1 MKVIYCCDNRRYPV
15 RYLQIV
21 LNPRIKIIQ
30 ISRTNGTHFYFQ
42 IIVVYHCTVSVVIIS
57 DCIL

>member
-1 MKVIYCCDNRRYPV
+1 MKVIYCCDNRCYPV
-15 RYLQIV
+15 RHLQIV
-21 LNPRIKIIQ
+21 LNLRIKIIQ

-42 IIVVYHCTVSVVIIS
+42 IIVVYHCVVSVVIIS

>member
-1 MKVIYCCDNRRYPV
+1 MKVIYCCDNRSYPV

-21 LNPRIKIIQ
+21 LNLRIKIIQ

-42 IIVVYHCTVSVVIIS
+42 IFVVYRCTVSVVIIA